1 MQIKLRTL
9 FKRYT
14 PLLATVV
21 LCMQAGI
28 GSKALAKEPGY
39 ECSNP
44 PLEVTFSVAGG
55 HYNGK
60 VNCGNLFLAPDIPNA
75 PVVRWKDAN
84 PAKLYT
90 LMMLDYDGN
99 AFGSYPD
106 AVAEGKNSTV
116 RHWIVGNIPGE
127 LLRGAGYV
135 ESHEDPLTK
144 KVQVVQPF
152 RSPRIPM
159 VSDRYALYVFEQPNK
174 SDFETMSATDVINFK
189 PSAFFDKYKLGA
201 PKASNYF
208 VALYTSESPFSGKP
222 FHGNDVSAVWHKDLG
237 KGKLGP
243 SHF

>member
-1 MQIKLRTL
+1 MQIKLRPPV
-9 FKRYT
+9 KQCA
-14 PLLATVV
+14 PLLATIFCCLQV
-21 LCMQAGI
+21 GI
-28 GSKALAKEPGY
+28 ASRALAKELSY

-55 HYNGK
+55 HYNGR
-60 VNCGNLFLAPDIPNA
+60 VNSGNLLLASDIPNA

-106 AVAEGKNSTV
+106 AVEEGQNSTV
-116 RHWIVGNIPGE
+116 RHWIAGNIPGE

-135 ESHEDPLTK
+135 ESHEDVLTK

-159 VSDRYALYVFEQPNK
+159 VSDRYALYVFEQPQK
-174 SDFETMSATDVINFK
+174 TDFEAMSATEVINFK

-222 FHGNDVSAVWHKDLG
+222 FHGNDVSAVWHKELG
-237 KGKLGP
+237 KGKLRP